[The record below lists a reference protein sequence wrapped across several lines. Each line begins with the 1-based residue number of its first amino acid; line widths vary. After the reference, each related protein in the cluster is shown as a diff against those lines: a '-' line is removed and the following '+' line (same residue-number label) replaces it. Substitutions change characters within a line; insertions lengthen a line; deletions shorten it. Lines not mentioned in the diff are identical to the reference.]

1 MRERKVSIR
10 SVNFISKNMTMSDI
24 NAGLAV
30 EGDLTLKQRMVYLIE
45 YGWIERKSNHFSA
58 SRKLLEFVFLP
69 DMFITTRE
77 QREYL
82 GKSSTFTK
90 EDLMCV
96 MNDVTLFKLKELG
109 YLFTDANMRYRR
121 TDKMDNWLSDYIDEN
136 DDIKLK

>member
-10 SVNFISKNMTMSDI
+10 SANFISRNMTMSDI